1 MSLLL
6 VIPAVWVA
14 LVALTIALLRMAAL
28 ADADAER
35 QARQEVARMP
45 TLSIIPGG
53 GGADG
58 LLADSSPLER
68 EAGQARRRGSAVAGA
83 EVAVLLAA
91 LEARDG
97 YTADHSHAVVELA
110 VAVAG
115 ELSTADVQLEDVER
129 TALLH
134 DIGKIGIS
142 DAVLRKPAPL
152 DEAEWLEMR
161 RHPAVGARIVGS
173 TAGLAYLA
181 RLIRAEHE
189 RWDGCGYPD
198 GLWGEAIPL
207 ASRIVFACD
216 AYHAMTSNRPYRR
229 ALPGGVAAAEL
240 RRGAGTQFCPRTV
253 GALLAVLEDPER
265 RFAGAPSEAS

>member
-1 MSLLL
+1 
-6 VIPAVWVA
+6 
-14 LVALTIALLRMAAL
+14 
-28 ADADAER
+28 
-35 QARQEVARMP
+35 
-45 TLSIIPGG
+45 
-53 GGADG
+53 
-58 LLADSSPLER
+58 
-68 EAGQARRRGSAVAGA
+68 
-83 EVAVLLAA
+83 
-91 LEARDG
+91 
-97 YTADHSHAVVELA
+97 
-110 VAVAG
+110 
-115 ELSTADVQLEDVER
+115 
-129 TALLH
+129 
-134 DIGKIGIS
+134 
-142 DAVLRKPAPL
+142 
-152 DEAEWLEMR
+152 MR

-198 GLWGEAIPL
+198 GLGGQAIPL

-265 RFAGAPSEAS
+265 RFAWVPVRDGCSPSLGTFEVS